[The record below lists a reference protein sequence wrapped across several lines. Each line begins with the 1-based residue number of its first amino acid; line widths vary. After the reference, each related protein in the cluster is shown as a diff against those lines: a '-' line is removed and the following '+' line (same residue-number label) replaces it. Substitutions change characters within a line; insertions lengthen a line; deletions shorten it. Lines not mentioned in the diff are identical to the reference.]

1 MKSIIVRL
9 LALSALVAGFGIG
22 LGSGAGAQGVSSLTV
37 HHRLCGDNYSGGSEW
52 DECHDV
58 LVGTAFDFT
67 IDGPV
72 SMTAAT
78 DVATGNVTF
87 AGIPAGVYHLYGGVP
102 GEFSTQTIYCSDE
115 ITGNAVAVNAAEI
128 GVTVDVPEGASV
140 VCDVYE
146 FPEDLSGGDEPTPVP
161 TAVPTKTPDSGQGVT
176 RLPNTGAGNG
186 GASHPAIWMIAPA
199 LIALGF
205 GVIARR
211 RPVR

>member
-37 HHRLCGDNYSGGSEW
+37 HHRLCGDNYTGGSEW

-78 DVATGNVTF
+78 DVATGNV
-87 AGIPAGVYHLYGGVP
+87 HSL
-102 GEFSTQTIYCSDE
+102 TID
-115 ITGNAVAVNAAEI
+115 
-128 GVTVDVPEGASV
+128 D
-140 VCDVYE
+140 
-146 FPEDLSGGDEPTPVP
+146 
-161 TAVPTKTPDSGQGVT
+161 
-176 RLPNTGAGNG
+176 
-186 GASHPAIWMIAPA
+186 
-199 LIALGF
+199 
-205 GVIARR
+205 
-211 RPVR
+211 